1 MSFVLKNL
9 DQRTRE
15 LMFDEVDRDVA
26 EGRLYMSLR
35 FTPAGMASWEMLF
48 RAACQSG
55 DEVSLTAALGAPG
68 GVHLNAR
75 EASSTSIS
83 GDKAVPPNAAATVA
97 EGEFNRF
104 YIRAL
109 CRRALD
115 DGAGL
120 EIYRARASSN
130 PDSASEAKIG
140 ELIDAQAVLDDLRVN
155 IGVAPA
161 LGLPSHP
168 NTGLSVFLVA

>member
-1 MSFVLKNL
+1 MSFAFKHL
-9 DQRTRE
+9 DRRTRE
-15 LMFDEVDRDVA
+15 LMLDELDRDMA
-26 EGRLYMSLR
+26 AGRLYKRLR
-35 FTPAGMASWEMLF
+35 FTAAGVASWEMLF

-55 DEVSLTAALGAPG
+55 DEVSLTDAVGAPG
-68 GVHLNAR
+68 AVYLNAR

-83 GDKAVPPNAAATVA
+83 GDKAVPPNAAATIA

-104 YIRAL
+104 YIRAM

-115 DGAGL
+115 ERAGL
-120 EIYRARASSN
+120 EIYRARKSN
-130 PDSASEAKIG
+130 GPDAASEAKIG
-140 ELIDAQAVLDDLRVN
+140 NSIDAQATLDDLRVN

-168 NTGLSVFLVA
+168 NTGLSVLLLV